1 MQEVGQRRERLPRVG
16 VRGELS
22 ILLDAFRTITVVVL
36 MLSAIGLAA
45 CGRQGS
51 GAAEAAGKSVDSGS
65 ANSE

>member
-1 MQEVGQRRERLPRVG
+1 MKVL
-16 VRGELS
+16 
-22 ILLDAFRTITVVVL
+22 RTFTVVVL